1 MDPVEPLAPDL
12 WVATRPLPL
21 AVGDI
26 GARTTVIRSGGELV
40 LHSPVAL
47 DDETKQ
53 AIDELGAVR
62 FVVAPNKAHHLFV
75 APWAPVHPGAA
86 TCAAPG
92 LDEKR
97 RDLRFTHVLGDGPK
111 PSGWPVDVDY
121 LAIRGAPLRYEIAF
135 LHRPS
140 RTLVLTDLVFNVQ
153 PGESN
158 RARFFHWVVGAT
170 GRFGPHRLIRTAFRD
185 KAAVRESIDRMLGWD
200 FDRVVMSHGRVL
212 GTGGRAAIEAAFA
225 YL

>member
-1 MDPVEPLAPDL
+1 M
-12 WVATRPLPL
+12 
-21 AVGDI
+21 
-26 GARTTVIRSGGELV
+26 
-40 LHSPVAL
+40 
-47 DDETKQ
+47 
-53 AIDELGAVR
+53 
-62 FVVAPNKAHHLFV
+62 
-75 APWAPVHPGAA
+75 
-86 TCAAPG
+86 
-92 LDEKR
+92 
-97 RDLRFTHVLGDGPK
+97 LGDWPK
-111 PSGWPVDVDY
+111 PPGWPADVDY
-121 LAIRGAPLRYEIAF
+121 LPIRGAPLLNEIAF

-212 GTGGRAAIEAAFA
+212 ETGGRAAIEAVFA